1 MAVRRGA
8 IRGPLAALG
17 IAHRDVALAIA
28 GSLLAAVAD
37 LPLLAALLPGVG
49 YLVAFLR
56 AGDEQLAA
64 TVRSARGPLATR
76 LGDPAVAALPPLA
89 YASLGAAAAPAYG
102 RLYLPVA
109 AAAIL
114 LAGGVTAVS
123 ASVALPGLP
132 GAVLVLGTVVTGLL
146 AGPRLARLG
155 AASLAPAATVA
166 LRAR

>member
-8 IRGPLAALG
+8 IRNPLAAIA
-17 IAHRDVALAIA
+17 IAHRDVVLAIT
-28 GSLLAAVAD
+28 GSLIAAVAG
-37 LPLLAALLPGVG
+37 LPLLAAFLPGVG

-56 AGDEQLAA
+56 AGDDKLAVA
-64 TVRSARGPLATR
+64 VRSARGPLATR
-76 LGDPAVAALPPLA
+76 LGEPEAASLPPLA

-114 LAGGVTAVS
+114 LAGTVAAVS
-123 ASVALPGLP
+123 AAVALPGLP
-132 GAVLVLGTVVTGLL
+132 GALLVLATVGAGLL

-155 AASLAPAATVA
+155 AASLAPAAAVA
-166 LRAR
+166 LRAW